1 MQQITHESFIKG
13 CKEISIWMVDKNF
26 ASIYGIPRGG
36 QVVAVYLS
44 HLSGV
49 PVVEGPSYRTLIVD
63 DIADTGYTLM
73 PYDKGGYSIATLYY
87 SKDSQVIPAKWVYKK
102 GGQFIQFPWETNHSA
117 KVDYVEA
124 G

>member
-1 MQQITHESFIKG
+1 MQQLNHESFIRG
-13 CKEISIWMVDKNF
+13 CKELSTWMADKNF

-49 PVVEGPSYRTLIVD
+49 PVVEEPSHRTLIVD

-73 PYDKGGYSIATLYY
+73 PYYKGGYSIATLYY
-87 SKDSQVIPAKWVYKK
+87 CKDSQVIPAKWVYKK